1 MPPALLRAGL
11 QSGQQG
17 RQSGPVGCERRAGPG
32 VASHRIYWRKG
43 RYVTVAAAALSP
55 WRSGHHSSQM
65 PSPPRH
71 RLDPNGVILDCLDV
85 SNVLDGDLCGLAL
98 ALVKDVAPKLDD
110 AVADNRIE
118 VSWRP
123 CFVYSTRT

>member
-1 MPPALLRAGL
+1 
-11 QSGQQG
+11 
-17 RQSGPVGCERRAGPG
+17 
-32 VASHRIYWRKG
+32 
-43 RYVTVAAAALSP
+43 
-55 WRSGHHSSQM
+55 M
-65 PSPPRH
+65 PSPQRH
-71 RLDPNGVILDCLDV
+71 RLDPNEVILDCLDT
-85 SNVLDGDLCGLAL
+85 SDVLDGDLCGLAL